1 MSGIAR
7 TVPGAVVVVLLAQVG
22 ASACSIP
29 VFRYALERW
38 PADPFRI
45 EAALPGSL
53 AEDDRAA
60 LGQLEDRA
68 AGNGGSGNYTVERR
82 PGATDAAR
90 VTIRAPRGDA
100 ILWQG
105 TAAEAARVVDG
116 GPSQRELV
124 RRLLAGDAVVWLV
137 VPGSDSSETER
148 ALALLET
155 ELPLVAA
162 DTPLPRGIGLPG
174 SELLSDVPLE
184 VRFSVLV
191 ADSAA
196 ADAALLRHTL
206 AAHLSAEK
214 TDHEDAALV
223 AAVFGRGRVAHVM
236 PAAAL
241 DATRSPPRRHS
252 SAARVRA
259 RPSSSPRGSTSSS
272 RHRGTSGSSAE
283 SHPRR
288 RRVAPATA
296 RRAPCRFLPV
306 SPPAE
311 PADRPCAAA
320 SSSVVFCRRSCSRFW
335 RC

>member
-241 DATRSPPRRHS
+241 DADTIATTTAFLCGACSCQAKQLAPGFDLLLAASWDERLFGGEPPPPPTRGPRNGPPRPVPIPPGF
-252 SAARVRA
+252 APGRA
-259 RPSSSPRGSTSSS
+259 R
-272 RHRGTSGSSAE
+272 
-283 SHPRR
+283 
-288 RRVAPATA
+288 
-296 RRAPCRFLPV
+296 
-306 SPPAE
+306 
-311 PADRPCAAA
+311 
-320 SSSVVFCRRSCSRFW
+320 
-335 RC
+335 